1 MQQSQQELLNQQ
13 QLEVPCKKHA
23 GEQENYESTKDPTEI
38 DTNLM
43 DDERPIRPGIGQKA
57 VKSFEELVASELQ
70 KQGYSDDPITHSPLK
85 KPFLRKGEGSARFYN
100 KKYRRPL
107 KIKSNHLAN
116 TESNKDIKRV
126 DGTIQVS
133 PTKNSEIS
141 DSTERK
147 ILLQTQESIAK
158 SITNEYVV
166 DCADDNYDKA
176 GLSSSMLN
184 HLSFTLEKAW
194 EEKRTME
201 EQELEEF
208 VNLEEAIET
217 MSVSSNISQ
226 ALRQGFDCNSHEE
239 NKTKTEQVRNEK
251 LISKGADEKKECTNM
266 QMLEGPLGSLLQH
279 LKSGKA
285 NDDELYLDEDDIVDN
300 YNDTEERNDECGSKF
315 STDESYEY
323 KEMEDN
329 NANTFVDLK
338 SSVQFGD
345 DNSWNDKIDNTEN
358 SFLQFQSKAIKN
370 SKNSNTNKS
379 RNVPNMDSLLIFP
392 ELSSDVK
399 GETTAEVNFSATHES
414 SESLSSRSY
423 NVSLIHDKVKQLNQL
438 IGNHRFKLRLLD
450 NEREEIAKVKET
462 IKKERD
468 DFLIWKSQE
477 IKKFNDI
484 KEDEIRKLRKQR
496 RIYEQYR
503 KDSKASFNKSENADK
518 ELLVQQKQILEDEL
532 INREKRWSASVAR
545 LRNRIDALEKQNQE
559 LRKEIVI
566 LERYRLKNCQNREF
580 LHNQNN
586 QIVMRKTKIY
596 DHNEPTKVTTGSNF
610 STKWPEDEKMLSNN
624 ICDYKT
630 LIDKLKNTPKCA
642 VLESYEQEASETVAH
657 IVNLTDNYKEVQ
669 HGNGIVERTFTDC
682 SRVIYYSDGSSKEI
696 NADGT
701 LSVNYLYNGDI
712 LKISPDKEVYY
723 YAATKTHHTTFT
735 DGRQILRFANNQA
748 EIHYP
753 NGMKIVVFPDK
764 SIKYISPDG
773 MEENYEKIESLESS
787 HLEKSKLP
795 DSTR

>member
-1 MQQSQQELLNQQ
+1 
-13 QLEVPCKKHA
+13 
-23 GEQENYESTKDPTEI
+23 
-38 DTNLM
+38 
-43 DDERPIRPGIGQKA
+43 
-57 VKSFEELVASELQ
+57 
-70 KQGYSDDPITHSPLK
+70 
-85 KPFLRKGEGSARFYN
+85 
-100 KKYRRPL
+100 
-107 KIKSNHLAN
+107 
-116 TESNKDIKRV
+116 
-126 DGTIQVS
+126 
-133 PTKNSEIS
+133 
-141 DSTERK
+141 
-147 ILLQTQESIAK
+147 
-158 SITNEYVV
+158 
-166 DCADDNYDKA
+166 
-176 GLSSSMLN
+176 
-184 HLSFTLEKAW
+184 
-194 EEKRTME
+194 
-201 EQELEEF
+201 
-208 VNLEEAIET
+208 
-217 MSVSSNISQ
+217 
-226 ALRQGFDCNSHEE
+226 
-239 NKTKTEQVRNEK
+239 
-251 LISKGADEKKECTNM
+251 
-266 QMLEGPLGSLLQH
+266 
-279 LKSGKA
+279 
-285 NDDELYLDEDDIVDN
+285 
-300 YNDTEERNDECGSKF
+300 
-315 STDESYEY
+315 
-323 KEMEDN
+323 
-329 NANTFVDLK
+329 
-338 SSVQFGD
+338 
-345 DNSWNDKIDNTEN
+345 
-358 SFLQFQSKAIKN
+358 
-370 SKNSNTNKS
+370 
-379 RNVPNMDSLLIFP
+379 
-392 ELSSDVK
+392 
-399 GETTAEVNFSATHES
+399 
-414 SESLSSRSY
+414 
-423 NVSLIHDKVKQLNQL
+423 
-438 IGNHRFKLRLLD
+438 
-450 NEREEIAKVKET
+450 
-462 IKKERD
+462 
-468 DFLIWKSQE
+468 
-477 IKKFNDI
+477 
-484 KEDEIRKLRKQR
+484 IRKLRKQR

-596 DHNEPTKVTTGSNF
+596 DHNGK
-610 STKWPEDEKMLSNN
+610 LSNN

-712 LKISPDKEVYY
+712 LKISPDKEVIQVYY

-787 HLEKSKLP
+787 HSEKSKLP